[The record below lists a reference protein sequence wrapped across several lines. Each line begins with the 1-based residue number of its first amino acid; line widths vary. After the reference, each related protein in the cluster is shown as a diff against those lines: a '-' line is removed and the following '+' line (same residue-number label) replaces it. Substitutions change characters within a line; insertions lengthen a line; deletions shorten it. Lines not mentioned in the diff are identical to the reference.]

1 MRPHRLEVTAFGAFA
16 DTVEICFRGLAAAG
30 LFLLYGETGAGKTT
44 LLDAIGFALY
54 GEVPGMRNQARRLRS
69 DHAEAGTR
77 TQVRLEVTISGRML
91 RITRSPEQTR
101 KKRRG
106 TGTTTEPAKVLL
118 EEHTG
123 GTWRVLSSRV
133 GEADAEITDLMG
145 MSAKQFFQVV
155 LLPQGEFARFLQAGS
170 QDRGKLLERL
180 FGTDRF
186 RAVEEWLAE
195 QRRRTAHQVY
205 EARTDVAE
213 LAARIAQVAAVA
225 EPGEGT
231 AGTSGTTTSPAS
243 VAGWA
248 IALAAAATKQAAA
261 TEEVAAACK
270 RDLDVALE
278 QRSAAQ
284 RLADRQQRHATARRC
299 HAELAEA
306 APGVGRVRRELDAA
320 TCAAEVAAALDQA
333 DGAADRLTQARAAEE
348 TASHAA
354 ISAGGAPGAGI
365 KALRAAASARREQ
378 VGRLEAL
385 RDLADRAAA
394 EDVVASRAR
403 DRATALADQIAAGG
417 RAICALEV
425 ERAEHATRRD
435 DARRAA
441 QRLPDAQADAQ
452 RLREATAHATQLAN
466 ECAAARRHREEH
478 AQARQTAVGLR
489 EHAQQLREARFDSMI
504 SELAAALADGTPCPV
519 CGALDHPDP
528 SEVRADRVTY
538 EQEARA
544 TEEAEQAQEHAAEI
558 GRSLAGI
565 NAVAKELA
573 ERLNWAGLRVP
584 VSAGAGVPGS
594 VSAGAGVPGSVSAGT
609 SVPGPCAA
617 GPDPASFNA
626 AEVDPAELD
635 TMARALDAKAAA
647 LAAEAAALATS
658 AARLADHDAALAAT
672 GDALRDGEEL
682 RAALAEQQ
690 RSALAEASG
699 AERRAEEL
707 RSVLLAQL
715 GGAPDLETALTEAS
729 DAAAGLAAAADAAS
743 AAQGA
748 AVEAERAARAA
759 EEAAHRA
766 GFADAGLARAAARPA
781 TWRGEARATVDKHR
795 EAMVATENLLADPD
809 LDVPLDPPADAAAA
823 ETALLAAREAHDCAV
838 ADHDRAQHRSAQL
851 DDLVPRLRVKLAA
864 LEPLAA
870 QADEVRRLADLTAGQ
885 GANTLRMTLSSF
897 VLAARLEE
905 VAAAASER
913 LLRMTAGRYS
923 LVHTDTGRGGA
934 RAGLGLLTR
943 DAWTGHDRDTCTLS
957 GGEMFLASLAL
968 ALGLADVLTAEAGGS
983 RMEALF
989 VDEGFGTLDEETLE
1003 DVMTVLDGLRE
1014 GGRIVGVVSHVS
1026 DLRQRIPAQIQV
1038 RKGRTGSHVRVVTA

>member
-16 DTVEICFRGLAAAG
+16 DTVEICFRELAAAG
-30 LFLLYGETGAGKTT
+30 LFLLHGETGAGKTT

-77 TQVRLEVTISGRML
+77 TQVRLEATISGRML

-118 EEHTG
+118 EEHAG
-123 GTWRVLSSRV
+123 ATWRVLSNRV

-195 QRRRTAHQVY
+195 QRRRTAHQVG

-213 LAARIAQVAAVA
+213 LAARIVQVAGVA

-231 AGTSGTTTSPAS
+231 PGTTATTTIPES

-248 IALAAAATKQAAA
+248 IALAAVATKQAAA
-261 TEEVAAACK
+261 TQGVAAARK

-284 RLADRQQRHATARRC
+284 RLADRQQRRATASRR
-299 HAELAEA
+299 HAELTEA
-306 APGVGRVRRELDAA
+306 AQGVGRVRRELDAA
-320 TCAAEVAAALDQA
+320 TCATEVAAALDQA
-333 DGAADRLTQARAAEE
+333 DGAADRLTQARAAAEA
-348 TASHAA
+348 ASHAA

-365 KALRAAASARREQ
+365 NALRAAASEQREQ

-385 RDLADRAAA
+385 RELADRAAA

-403 DRATALADQIAAGG
+403 DRATTLADQIAAGG

-425 ERAEHATRRD
+425 ERGELATRRD

-441 QRLPDAQADAQ
+441 QGLPDARADAQ
-452 RLREATAHATQLAN
+452 RLREATGHTTQLAN
-466 ECAAARRHREEH
+466 ECAAARRLREEH
-478 AQARQTAVGLR
+478 ARARQTAVGHR

-504 SELAAALADGTPCPV
+504 SELVAALADGTPCPV

-544 TEEAEQAQEHAAEI
+544 AEEAEQAQERAAEI

-573 ERLNWAGLRVP
+573 ERLAWAGPRVP
-584 VSAGAGVPGS
+584 VSAGADVPRS
-594 VSAGAGVPGSVSAGT
+594 VSAGAGVPA
-609 SVPGPCAA
+609 PGAA

-672 GDALRDGEEL
+672 GDALRDEEEL

-699 AERRAEEL
+699 AEHRAEEL
-707 RSVLLAQL
+707 RSVLIAQL

-729 DAAAGLAAAADAAS
+729 GAAAALAAAADAAS

-759 EEAAHRA
+759 EYVAHRV
-766 GFADAGLARAAARPA
+766 GFAEAGLARAAGRPA
-781 TWRGEARATVDKHR
+781 TWRGQARATVDKHR
-795 EAMVATENLLADPD
+795 EAIVATENLLADPD

-885 GANTLRMTLSSF
+885 GANALRMTLSSF

-968 ALGLADVLTAEAGGS
+968 ALGLADVVTAEAGGS

-1038 RKGRTGSHVRVVTA
+1038 RKGRTGSHVRVVAA

>member
-16 DTVEICFRGLAAAG
+16 DTVEICFRELAAAG
-30 LFLLYGETGAGKTT
+30 LFLLHGETGAGKTT

-69 DHAEAGTR
+69 DHAEACTR

-106 TGTTTEPAKVLL
+106 AGTTTEPVKVLL
-118 EEHTG
+118 EEHAG

-195 QRRRTAHQVY
+195 QRRRTAHQVD

-231 AGTSGTTTSPAS
+231 AGTTGTTTSPAS

-248 IALAAAATKQAAA
+248 IALAVAATKQAAA

-278 QRSAAQ
+278 QRSDAQ
-284 RLADRQQRHATARRC
+284 RLADRQQRRATARRR

-306 APGVGRVRRELDAA
+306 ARAVGRVRRELDAA

-348 TASHAA
+348 VASHAA

-385 RDLADRAAA
+385 RDLAERAAA
-394 EDVVASRAR
+394 EDAVASRAK
-403 DRATALADQIAAGG
+403 DRANALADQIAVGG

-425 ERAEHATRRD
+425 ERGELATRRD

-441 QRLPDAQADAQ
+441 QRLPDARADAQ

-466 ECAAARRHREEH
+466 ECAAARRRREEH
-478 AQARQTAVGLR
+478 AQARQTAVGIR

-573 ERLNWAGLRVP
+573 ERLAWAGLRVP

-594 VSAGAGVPGSVSAGT
+594 VSAGT
-609 SVPGPCAA
+609 SVPAPGAA
-617 GPDPASFNA
+617 GSDPASFNA

-743 AAQGA
+743 AARGA

-781 TWRGEARATVDKHR
+781 TWRGEAQATVDKHR

-809 LDVPLDPPADAAAA
+809 LDVPLDPPADVAAA

-968 ALGLADVLTAEAGGS
+968 ALGLADVVTAEAGAS

-1026 DLRQRIPAQIQV
+1026 ELRQRIPAQIQV
-1038 RKGRTGSHVRVVTA
+1038 RKGRTGSHVRVVAA

>member
-16 DTVEICFRGLAAAG
+16 ETVEICFRELAVAG
-30 LFLLYGETGAGKTT
+30 LFLLHGETGAGKTT

-69 DHAEAGTR
+69 DHADVGTSTR
-77 TQVRLEVTISGRML
+77 VRLEVTINGRIM

-118 EEHTG
+118 EEHAG
-123 GTWRVLSSRV
+123 GTWRALSSRV

-186 RAVEEWLAE
+186 RAVEEWLAA
-195 QRRRTAHQVY
+195 QRRRTAQQVD
-205 EARTDVAE
+205 EARMDVAE

-225 EPGEGT
+225 EPRVGT
-231 AGTSGTTTSPAS
+231 AGTTATTTSPAS

-248 IALAAAATKQAAA
+248 IGLTAAAAQRTAA
-261 TEEVAAACK
+261 TQEVAAARK

-284 RLADRQQRHATARRC
+284 RLADRQQRRATARRR

-306 APGVGRVRRELDAA
+306 AQGVGRVRRELDAA

-333 DGAADRLTQARAAEE
+333 DAAADRLTQARAAEE
-348 TASHAA
+348 AASQAA
-354 ISAGGAPGAGI
+354 ISAGGTPGAGI
-365 KALRAAASARREQ
+365 NALRAAASERREQ

-385 RDLADRAAA
+385 GELAERAAA
-394 EDVVASRAR
+394 EDGVASRAR
-403 DRATALADQIAAGG
+403 DRATDLADQIAAGG
-417 RAICALEV
+417 RAIRALEV
-425 ERAEHATRRD
+425 ERGELATRRD
-435 DARRAA
+435 DACRAA
-441 QRLPDAQADAQ
+441 QRLPDARADAQ
-452 RLREATAHATQLAN
+452 RLGEATAHATQLAS
-466 ECAAARRHREEH
+466 ECAAARRLREEH
-478 AQARQTAVGLR
+478 ARARQTAVGLR

-544 TEEAEQAQEHAAEI
+544 TEEAEQAREHAAEI
-558 GRSLAGI
+558 GRRLAGI

-573 ERLNWAGLRVP
+573 ERLAWAGLRVP
-584 VSAGAGVPGS
+584 GSAGG
-594 VSAGAGVPGSVSAGT
+594 GVPGSVSAGT
-609 SVPGPCAA
+609 GVPAPGTAR
-617 GPDPASFNA
+617 PDPAGFSA

-635 TMARALDAKAAA
+635 TMAHALDAKAAA
-647 LAAEAAALATS
+647 RAADAAVLATS

-672 GDALRDGEEL
+672 GDALREREEQ
-682 RAALAEQQ
+682 RAALAGQQ

-729 DAAAGLAAAADAAS
+729 GAAAALAAAADAAS

-759 EEAAHRA
+759 EEAALRA

-795 EAMVATENLLADPD
+795 EAVAATENSLADPD

-851 DDLVPRLRVKLAA
+851 DDLVPRLRAKLAA

-968 ALGLADVLTAEAGGS
+968 ALGLADVVTAEAGGS

-989 VDEGFGTLDEETLE
+989 IDEGFGTLDEETLE

-1026 DLRQRIPAQIQV
+1026 ELRQRIPAQIQV
-1038 RKGRTGSHVRVVTA
+1038 RKGRKGSHVRVVAV